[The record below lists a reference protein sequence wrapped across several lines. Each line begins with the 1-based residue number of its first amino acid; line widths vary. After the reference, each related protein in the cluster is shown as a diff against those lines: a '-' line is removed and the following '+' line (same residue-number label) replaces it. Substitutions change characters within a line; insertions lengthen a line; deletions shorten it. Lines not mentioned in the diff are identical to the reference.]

1 MYQTP
6 PLHKVARGEATTSS
20 LKNGARATLSYPQ
33 LTPITENLG
42 KCIAQVVAAIL
53 YLRLTTS
60 ITFHDFLHG
69 FREGRGTGTSNL
81 EAKLLQKLE
90 ALRDEVL
97 YMIFQDLH
105 NAYGALDMSRCLDI
119 LEGYGVGPRARRL
132 LQTYWKRLTMV
143 ARAGVYYGTAFEG

>member
-1 MYQTP
+1 MTDP
-6 PLHKVARGEATTSS
+6 I
-20 LKNGARATLSYPQ
+20 KNGARATLSYPQ

-90 ALRDEVL
+90 ALRDKVL

-105 NAYGALDMSRCLDI
+105 NAYDALDMSRCLDI
-119 LEGYGVGPRARRL
+119 LEGYGVGPRARGL

-143 ARAGVYYGTAFEG
+143 ERAGGGTMGLHSRENAR